1 MTYVFVKGTVL
12 FAALAVTLLGGCVRD
27 VAYSHH
33 IGLQGFSQRNYI
45 ALERLK
51 GRNVCIR
58 GRLTVDSMGVYYALQ
73 PVESGDVIDLG
84 FSRVKTDLSRNSAL
98 DNGLSNGGIYTIC
111 GLLEESTPFKGCD
124 DSDCKWYTL
133 NGAQPRKKES

>member
-1 MTYVFVKGTVL
+1 MRYYFVKSIVL
-12 FAALAVTLLGGCVRD
+12 SATLTAILLGSCMHEVENS
-27 VAYSHH
+27 YY
-33 IGLQGFSQRNYI
+33 INLQGFSQKNYI

-51 GRNVCIR
+51 GSNVCIK
-58 GRLTVDSMGVYYALQ
+58 GRLTIDSMGVYYALQ
-73 PVESGDVIDLG
+73 SVESDGVIDLG

-98 DNGLSNGGIYTIC
+98 GNGLSNGGIHTIC

-133 NGAQPRKKES
+133 IGAQLRKK